1 MMRRPPVLAHRR
13 KINPITFDSTG
24 GLNDVARWRR
34 PVAAE
39 HANGRH
45 VTKPQSPS
53 LSRTRRPVLPIG
65 NFSPAAA
72 PKK

>member
-1 MMRRPPVLAHRR
+1 MMRGHQCLHIGER
-13 KINPITFDSTG
+13 STRSPSIPRG

-39 HANGRH
+39 RANGRH

-53 LSRTRRPVLPIG
+53 LSRTRRPVLPVG
-65 NFSPAAA
+65 AFSLAAL
-72 PKK
+72 KK